1 MKNVISILLLSLIGV
16 GCGQNREEK
25 AALFAENEVKKIL
38 NDASSYEA
46 VETKLDS
53 AFTSIYTDYEAC
65 SAAYKITELRS
76 KQEALQDEY
85 DREKS
90 TAALWS
96 NSWSTYSK
104 EQYRQA
110 KNEMEKIGNRLK
122 KVNEEIK
129 GNEEIIKN
137 RNTALVE
144 KKFCGWAIYHR
155 FRCANRLG
163 IKSLA
168 DILLVTDENFESLK
182 IRLMLDNNDPQGF
195 KQIKQTIDG
204 IIEK

>member
-1 MKNVISILLLSLIGV
+1 MKNVISLLLLSLIVV
-16 GCGQNREEK
+16 GCGQSREEK

-46 VETKLDS
+46 VETRLDS

-65 SAAYKITELRS
+65 AAAYKISELRS

-90 TAALWS
+90 SAAIWS
-96 NSWSTYSK
+96 NSWDAYSK
-104 EQYRQA
+104 EQHRQA
-110 KNEMEKIGNRLK
+110 KKEMEEIGNRLK
-122 KVNEEIK
+122 KVNDEIEENK
-129 GNEEIIKN
+129 MIIKN
-137 RNTALVE
+137 RYKSLDEN
-144 KKFCGWAIYHR
+144 KFCGWAIYHR
-155 FRCANRLG
+155 FRCANGLG

-168 DILLVTDENFESLK
+168 DILLVTDENFETLQ
-182 IRLMLDNNDPQGF
+182 IRMLLDDTDPQGF
-195 KQIKQTIDG
+195 EQIKQTIDG

>member
-1 MKNVISILLLSLIGV
+1 MKNVISLLLLSLIVV
-16 GCGQNREEK
+16 GCGQSREEK

-46 VETKLDS
+46 VETRLDS

-65 SAAYKITELRS
+65 AAAYKISELRS

-90 TAALWS
+90 SAAIWS
-96 NSWSTYSK
+96 NSWDAYSK
-104 EQYRQA
+104 EQHRQA
-110 KNEMEKIGNRLK
+110 KKEMEEIGNRLK
-122 KVNEEIK
+122 KVNDEIEENK
-129 GNEEIIKN
+129 MIIKN
-137 RNTALVE
+137 RYQSLDEN
-144 KKFCGWAIYHR
+144 KFCGWAIYHR
-155 FRCANRLG
+155 FRCANGLG

-168 DILLVTDENFESLK
+168 DILLVTDENFETLQ
-182 IRLMLDNNDPQGF
+182 IRMLLDDNDPQGF
-195 KQIKQTIDG
+195 EQIKQTIDG

>member
-1 MKNVISILLLSLIGV
+1 MKNVISLLLLSLIVV
-16 GCGQNREEK
+16 GCGQK

-46 VETKLDS
+46 VETRVDS

-65 SAAYKITELRS
+65 AAAYEISELRS

-90 TAALWS
+90 SAAIWS
-96 NSWSTYSK
+96 NSWDAYSK
-104 EQYRQA
+104 EQHRQA
-110 KNEMEKIGNRLK
+110 QKEMEEIGNKLK
-122 KVNEEIK
+122 NVNDEIEENK
-129 GNEEIIKN
+129 TIIKN
-137 RNTALVE
+137 RYKTLDEN
-144 KKFCGWAIYHR
+144 KFCGWAIYHR
-155 FRCANRLG
+155 FRCANGLG

-168 DILLVTDENFESLK
+168 DILLVTDENFDTLQ
-182 IRLMLDNNDPQGF
+182 IRMLLNNNDPQGF
-195 KQIKQTIDG
+195 EQIKQTIDG